1 MTVFPGLVVHHLLA
15 YAVETGVLG
24 EVGYVAVHLPVD
36 LYVFHHVL
44 AVSLQATVE
53 VVQVV
58 HPAYPSCR
66 GVEELGGYGLRQR
79 VVALLLV
86 SRHEVVAVFG
96 YHLVE
101 AGYLVGRVLQVG
113 VHGDDHVAAGFLE
126 PAIEGGALAVI
137 AAELYGVYVRVLGR
151 ELLYD
156 LPRVVG
162 GAIVDEDN
170 LIAEVV
176 GFHHALYP
184 RVKLW
189 QRLCLVEKW
198 YDYGYVHF
206 SCCFFIGWRL
216 SLPCFFSLSRLWGSS

>member
-1 MTVFPGLVVHHLLA
+1 MHWLLAKAAEEPQGEQVEIAVEEAVDAKLGVTVFPGLVVHHLLA

-24 EVGYVAVHLPVD
+24 EVGY
-36 LYVFHHVL
+36 
-44 AVSLQATVE
+44 
-53 VVQVV
+53 
-58 HPAYPSCR
+58 
-66 GVEELGGYGLRQR
+66 

-126 PAIEGGALAVI
+126 PAIESGALAVI